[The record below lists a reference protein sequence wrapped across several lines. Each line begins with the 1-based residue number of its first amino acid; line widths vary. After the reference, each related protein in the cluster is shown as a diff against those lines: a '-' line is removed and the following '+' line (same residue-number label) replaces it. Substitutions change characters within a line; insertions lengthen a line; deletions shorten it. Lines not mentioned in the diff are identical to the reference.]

1 MASISRSRVKV
12 RERGRVQIRGP
23 GVRSHRFALRYGGE
37 DPRGQA
43 KLRGQARIPELE
55 VFLTN
60 RHVPIDTKHIERV
73 LRLIPPKENRDVQ
86 LDRTRRP
93 FAEFGYLKQ
102 GRRGVSICPVALP
115 PARGAGVLQAS
126 TA

>member
-1 MASISRSRVKV
+1 MQSS
-12 RERGRVQIRGP
+12 
-23 GVRSHRFALRYGGE
+23 ALTKAPAHAHKR
-37 DPRGQA
+37 Q
-43 KLRGQARIPELE
+43 LELE
-55 VFLTN
+55 VFLTT

-115 PARGAGVLQAS
+115 PARGAGVLQGS